1 MWRVQAAQAASA
13 RASVASVAASS
24 PLADELGSGGASGSP
39 KPPAKLY
46 VAPSTCTTS
55 HDLLAVATVVVF
67 SPGMAT
73 LLLSSSV
80 VAPPPISASQ
90 CVQFCAHRCLFS
102 PAFLR
107 RKEKFATKKIVAE
120 AEPEPE
126 PEHHIESES
135 TTGLWAAFVLGAAL
149 LGTAA
154 YFWSKRRR

>member
-1 MWRVQAAQAASA
+1 VCSFARIAA
-13 RASVASVAASS
+13 
-24 PLADELGSGGASGSP
+24 
-39 KPPAKLY
+39 
-46 VAPSTCTTS
+46 C
-55 HDLLAVATVVVF
+55 
-67 SPGMAT
+67 
-73 LLLSSSV
+73 
-80 VAPPPISASQ
+80 
-90 CVQFCAHRCLFS
+90 FS

-107 RKEKFATKKIVAE
+107 RKEKSARKKIVAE